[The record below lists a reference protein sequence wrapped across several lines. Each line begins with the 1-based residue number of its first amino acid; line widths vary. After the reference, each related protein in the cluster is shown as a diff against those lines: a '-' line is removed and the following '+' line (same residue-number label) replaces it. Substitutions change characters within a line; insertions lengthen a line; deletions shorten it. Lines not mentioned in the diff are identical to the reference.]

1 MMDFNLPGDPAVP
14 YEPPV
19 SLWGLVE
26 KHVPSNE
33 WQEVKR
39 ILGESLV
46 DQSLEL
52 HEEVSV
58 VHLSCA
64 LSAI

>member
-1 MMDFNLPGDPAVP
+1 MEMDLSLSVDGLVP

-19 SLWGLVE
+19 SLWMLVE
-26 KHVPSNE
+26 KHVSSNE
-33 WQEVKR
+33 WQEVKH

-52 HEEVSV
+52 HAEVSSMTV
-58 VHLSCA
+58 S
-64 LSAI
+64 SF

>member
-1 MMDFNLPGDPAVP
+1 MAEEMGAP

-19 SLWGLVE
+19 SLWLLVE
-26 KHVPSNE
+26 KHVPTNE

-52 HEEVSV
+52 HQEVRPAS
-58 VHLSCA
+58 
-64 LSAI
+64 IRN